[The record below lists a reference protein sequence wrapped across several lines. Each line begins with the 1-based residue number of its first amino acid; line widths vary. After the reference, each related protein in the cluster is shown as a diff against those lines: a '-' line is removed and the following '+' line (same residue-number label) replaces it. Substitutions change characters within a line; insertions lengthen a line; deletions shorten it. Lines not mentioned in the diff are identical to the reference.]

1 LVRAE
6 DPVAK
11 VAQALIPQGNRLGGA
26 SACSA
31 ARSAEWL
38 GAAAAGPA
46 AAPVTMVAAPIS
58 AASARHPRT
67 RAAMCVLGICPPA
80 FLLRSGPRRRMSPGC
95 GPRGVWQWPL

>member
-1 LVRAE
+1 MSYLPRCDHRRLAEGNRELVRAE

-38 GAAAAGPA
+38 GAAAAGLA

-58 AASARHPRT
+58 AASARHPGPVPR
-67 RAAMCVLGICPPA
+67 CV
-80 FLLRSGPRRRMSPGC
+80 S
-95 GPRGVWQWPL
+95 